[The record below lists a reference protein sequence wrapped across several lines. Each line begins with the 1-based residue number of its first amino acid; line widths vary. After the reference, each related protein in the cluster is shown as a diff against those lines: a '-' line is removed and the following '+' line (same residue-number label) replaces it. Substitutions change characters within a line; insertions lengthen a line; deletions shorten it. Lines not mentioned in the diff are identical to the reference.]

1 LASLHPSPDKPDPQ
15 ATSGRHR
22 YHQTILYPVTLTM
35 TTTLIVG
42 DVKSSS
48 SSPAGMK
55 SLCRILRV
63 FFFIMFFVVYINFD
77 QQLVTTMTRLVETTS
92 NQQQQQQHRQHVDE
106 EQDTA
111 IIITSSWI
119 PSHPSTFLIDSVLN
133 STRRHLI
140 GLSPSAPIFI
150 TVDPIPTSTSSPSE
164 ERVEKLEQYIIN
176 LYQQHLTHSHVHVL
190 PSVQHLHIGGSV
202 MKALQLIEVHYPR
215 VQYVYSLQHDFPFS
229 KDVDHVALRNVME
242 TYPEK
247 VNWIRFPK
255 RNPYSLNPG
264 CGSEET
270 IWYNKTFPTSIAT
283 ATTTTTAETTA
294 ETTTIEFTNITTNDT
309 SNSNTSATIIP
320 SHQDPMQLQLI
331 PTSAYS
337 DNNHLARFDWYKETL
352 ASLVMLTRPPEFPL
366 QGRANTACHEDKS
379 IGLYIYHEVCLEHL
393 DGRHSTDV
401 GGR

>member
-1 LASLHPSPDKPDPQ
+1 MNHDDEVE
-15 ATSGRHR
+15 SG
-22 YHQTILYPVTLTM
+22 
-35 TTTLIVG
+35 G
-42 DVKSSS
+42 CKKSSS
-48 SSPAGMK
+48 SSPAGM
-55 SLCRILRV
+55 SLCQILRV
-63 FFFIMFFVVYINFD
+63 FFFIMFLMAYINFD
-77 QQLVTTMTRLVETTS
+77 QQLVTTMTTLVETTS
-92 NQQQQQQHRQHVDE
+92 IQQQQHRQQIIEE

-150 TVDPIPTSTSSPSE
+150 TIDPIPSTTSPHPE
-164 ERVEKLEQYIIN
+164 ERVEKLEQYIIK

-202 MKALQLIEVHYPR
+202 MKALQLIELHYPR

-270 IWYNKTFPTSIAT
+270 IWYNTTFPTSIA
-283 ATTTTTAETTA
+283 AT

-309 SNSNTSATIIP
+309 INSNTSATIIR
-320 SHQDPMQLQLI
+320 SHPDPMQLQLI

-337 DNNHLARFDWYKETL
+337 DNNHLARFVWYKETL

-366 QGRANTACHEDKS
+366 QVRANTACQEDKS
-379 IGLYIYHEVCLEHL
+379 MGLYIYHEVCLDHL